1 MISIDRLR
9 GEDREMALQDALGVG
24 GSRNNAL
31 ASLGTA
37 SEEDR
42 KVLRELAEAVE
53 GAVRGGKQDML
64 GLDWG
69 D

>member
-1 MISIDRLR
+1 
-9 GEDREMALQDALGVG
+9 MALQDALGVG